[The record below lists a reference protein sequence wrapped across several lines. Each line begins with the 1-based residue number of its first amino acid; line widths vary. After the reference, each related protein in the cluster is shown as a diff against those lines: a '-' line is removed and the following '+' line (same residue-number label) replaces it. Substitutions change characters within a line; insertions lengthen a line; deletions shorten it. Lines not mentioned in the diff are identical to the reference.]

1 MIRFSI
7 FGIPVE
13 VQPFFWVTLVLIG
26 GALGADSASAILQTL
41 LFVLAGFI
49 SILVHELGHAL
60 TARKFGAH
68 SSIVLQAFGGLAQH
82 SGVHLSRPQAFVVTA
97 AGPLLQIGLG
107 LAVWYALPHLTEL
120 KPHAGYFFVTLM
132 SISFI
137 WALLNLL
144 PILPL
149 DGGQMLHAILGQ
161 KRVKITL
168 WTTII
173 CAALIGGGY
182 FMKTGSFIL
191 PVFMGLFAWQAFQAL
206 KQER

>member
-1 MIRFSI
+1 MVRFTI

-13 VQPFFWVTLVLIG
+13 VQPFFWITLVLLG

-60 TARKFGAH
+60 MARKFGAY
-68 SSIVLQAFGGLAQH
+68 SSICLQAFGGLAQH
-82 SGVHLSRPQAFVVTA
+82 SGVHLTRPQSFAVTA

-107 LAVWYALPHLTEL
+107 LAVWFTLPHLGDL

-132 SISFI
+132 GISFI
-137 WALLNLL
+137 WAVLNLL

-149 DGGQMLHAILGQ
+149 DGGQMLHAILGPQ
-161 KRVKITL
+161 RVKITL
-168 WTTII
+168 WTTIVSSS
-173 CAALIGGGY
+173 LIGGLY
-182 FMKTGSFIL
+182 FLKTGNFIL
-191 PVFMGLFAWQAFQAL
+191 PIFMGFFAWQAFQSL
-206 KQER
+206 KMHR

>member
-1 MIRFSI
+1 MVRFSI

-13 VQPFFWVTLVLIG
+13 VQPFFWITLVLIG

-60 TARKFGAH
+60 TARKFGAY
-68 SSIVLQAFGGLAQH
+68 SAIVLQAFGGIAHH
-82 SGVHLSRPQAFVVTA
+82 SGVRLSRPRAFGVTA
-97 AGPLLQIGLG
+97 AGPLLQIALG
-107 LAVWYALPHLTEL
+107 LAVWYTLPHLTEL
-120 KPHAGYFFVTLM
+120 KPHASYFFVTLM
-132 SISFI
+132 TIRFI

-149 DGGQMLHAILGQ
+149 DGGQMLHAILGP
-161 KRVKITL
+161 KREKITL

-173 CAALIGGGY
+173 CATLIGAGY
-182 FMKTGSFIL
+182 FMRTGSFFL
-191 PVFMGLFAWQAFQAL
+191 PIFMGLFAWQAFQAL
-206 KQER
+206 KQKR

>member
-1 MIRFSI
+1 MVRFSI

-26 GALGADSASAILQTL
+26 GALGADSASAILQTM
-41 LFVLAGFI
+41 LFVLAGFV

-97 AGPLLQIGLG
+97 VGPLLQIGLG
-107 LAVWYALPHLTEL
+107 LVVWFTLPHLTNL
-120 KPHAGYFFVTLM
+120 KPHASYFFFTLM

-149 DGGQMLHAILGQ
+149 DGGQMLHAILGP

-173 CAALIGGGY
+173 CAVVIGGGY

-191 PVFMGLFAWQAFQAL
+191 PIFMGLFAWQAFQAL

>member
-1 MIRFSI
+1 MVRFSI

-13 VQPFFWVTLVLIG
+13 VQPFFWITLVLIG

-60 TARKFGAH
+60 TARKFGAY
-68 SSIVLQAFGGLAQH
+68 SSIVLQAFGGIAQH
-82 SGVHLSRPQAFVVTA
+82 SGARLSRPQNFAVTA

-107 LAVWYALPHLTEL
+107 LAVWFALPHLTTL
-120 KPHAGYFFVTLM
+120 KPHASYFFITLM
-132 SISFI
+132 GISFI

-149 DGGQMLHAILGQ
+149 DGGQMLHAILGP

-173 CAALIGGGY
+173 SAVVIGGGY
-182 FMKTGSFIL
+182 FMQTGSFIL
-191 PVFMGLFAWQAFQAL
+191 PVFMALFAWQAFQAL
-206 KQER
+206 KRAR